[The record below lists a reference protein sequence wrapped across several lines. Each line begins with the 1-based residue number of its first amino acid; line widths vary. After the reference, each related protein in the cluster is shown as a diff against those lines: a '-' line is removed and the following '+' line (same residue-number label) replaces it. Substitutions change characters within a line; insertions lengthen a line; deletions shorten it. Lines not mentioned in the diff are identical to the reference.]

1 MLTLKQ
7 PTVCEAVPD
16 MEDLHNLRSQPRNH
30 RKKPNYV
37 TEEETRYLEPLIEK
51 HGTDY
56 TVHNAI
62 HYRHIRKPH
71 H

>member
-1 MLTLKQ
+1 
-7 PTVCEAVPD
+7 

-56 TVHNAI
+56 TVHNANR
-62 HYRHIRKPH
+62 Y
-71 H
+71 